1 MSANSETTM
10 MTDQDLVKSLC
21 ELTASVQDLC
31 NAIGSEHGNSQPK
44 KSRVELKARD
54 AISTTIHEEISKGKP
69 AKIMDW
75 EEVKVTPIPEIEM
88 ENKQYAQKYEGG
100 LLYFTKSSL

>member
-1 MSANSETTM
+1 MSANSKTTT
-10 MTDQDLVKSLC
+10 MTDQDVIKSLC

-31 NAIGSEHGNSQPK
+31 NTINSEYKFQPN

-54 AISTTIHEEISKGKP
+54 VILNTILEQRSKGQP
-69 AKIMDW
+69 EKIMDW
-75 EEVKVTPIPEIEM
+75 EEVKPTPICEIEM
-88 ENKQYAQKYEGG
+88 KNKQYAKKYEGG